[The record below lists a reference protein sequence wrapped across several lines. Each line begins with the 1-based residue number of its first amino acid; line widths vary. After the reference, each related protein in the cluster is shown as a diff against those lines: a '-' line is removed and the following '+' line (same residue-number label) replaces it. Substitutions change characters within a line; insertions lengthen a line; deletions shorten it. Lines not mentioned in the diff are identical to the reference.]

1 MGPAGNQGGVL
12 ARDGAATLAE
22 ERLFYPTT
30 PMSATRRRWLRAG
43 LTAAVGAGAVY
54 VAMSFAGGFG
64 GAVDAMRHMDRG
76 WLMVAGACV
85 AVGYL
90 FLGLHVR
97 YLAGSGEHARRAAPM
112 RTALIVFGLGSVLPA
127 APFEGFA
134 LAGNAL
140 RRRHLDRTRLALLL
154 GFSQW
159 FSVRGLFA
167 VAAIDATI
175 AVAFSHLPTA
185 YSHGT
190 LAAALGVLVLIA
202 LTGWL
207 SMRRRCAEWIALI
220 GLKLRYLRRCP
231 SPDDCRARGAAWHR
245 AVLYVAGRRRD
256 RVILL
261 GTTMAAWVF
270 DGLCLHFALVA
281 VGTPVSIDI
290 LLLAYIVGT
299 MASMVPLLPAGVG
312 VVETTT
318 PLILSAFGVPLTTAL
333 AAVLIYRVLATV
345 APAVLG
351 GLAFLG
357 LRLGPV
363 PPAPEPEHAL
373 VDAWPPA
380 TPGDLGMW

>member
-1 MGPAGNQGGVL
+1 ML
-12 ARDGAATLAE
+12 ARDGAVTE
-22 ERLFYPTT
+22 ERLIFPATAL
-30 PMSATRRRWLRAG
+30 SATRRWWLHAG
-43 LTAAVGAGAVY
+43 LAAAAGAGALY
-54 VAMSFAGGFG
+54 VATSFAGGFG
-64 GAVDAMRHMDRG
+64 AALDAMRHMDRG
-76 WLMVAGACV
+76 WVAVAAACV
-85 AVGYL
+85 AAGYL

-127 APFEGFA
+127 APLEGFA
-134 LAGNAL
+134 LAGSAL

-167 VAAIDATI
+167 VAAVDATL

-185 YSHGT
+185 YSSGA
-190 LAAALGVLVLIA
+190 LAAALGVLVLLA

-231 SPDDCRARGAAWHR
+231 PADDCRARGAAWHR

-261 GTTMAAWVF
+261 GTMMAAWVF

-281 VGTPVSIDI
+281 AGTPVSLDI
-290 LLLAYIVGT
+290 LLLAYTVGT

-318 PLILSAFGVPLTTAL
+318 TLILSAFGVPLATAL
-333 AAVLIYRVLATV
+333 AAVLIYRLLATV
-345 APAVLG
+345 APAVIG

-363 PPAPEPEHAL
+363 PPAPEPERAL
-373 VDAWPPA
+373 VD
-380 TPGDLGMW
+380 G